1 MSTQSKNMQITSEA
15 GNHKA
20 MGLNF
25 CFATGS
31 GFDFGLEHG
40 ASSLD
45 QSQSNAEPK
54 KSRMALN
61 CNLLCL
67 LAKIRIKILVS
78 LSPLDNFCYR
88 SVNLCVRKLGLGS
101 YP

>member
-1 MSTQSKNMQITSEA
+1 MQITSEA

-25 CFATGS
+25 CFASDWFGDGS
-31 GFDFGLEHG
+31 
-40 ASSLD
+40 SSLD
-45 QSQSNAEPK
+45 QSQSNAKPK
-54 KSRMALN
+54 HSWMTLN

-78 LSPLDNFCYR
+78 LSPFLSLSNFCYR

>member
-25 CFATGS
+25 CFASDWFGDGS
-31 GFDFGLEHG
+31 
-40 ASSLD
+40 SSLD
-45 QSQSNAEPK
+45 QSQSNAKPK
-54 KSRMALN
+54 QSWMTLN